1 MTIFFS
7 WQSDLDSKK
16 NKNFIENCIKKAISE
31 FNKENNHLADFII
44 DKDTSGEPGNPDII
58 RTILN
63 KIDNS
68 RMFICDL
75 SIINSGCECRK
86 TPNPNVIFELGYAIK
101 SLGWEKIICIFN
113 QEFGSVEEFPFDI
126 KHRRLLGYNLSS
138 KDKQEKKNKLV
149 AAIKANMAILRD
161 RGMLY
166 NEVEDYFKK
175 DIDTEILTILN
186 HIRKIVLLKTNKNLM
201 LDIGLVLN
209 LSREALRQSI
219 ANRSILGFS
228 LFKNFESNADS
239 IKKQIENISSIHN
252 FKKEKIVVV
261 IKIKDWLDRYNA
273 CTNGRNFQD
282 LFLKEEESNG
292 FQAIPSED
300 KELPHRMILGK
311 VLSKERLQVVDFG
324 DIKYKYRI
332 HSIMYLHHINP
343 AYIDMYSN
351 LLFDFIEITN
361 EWLDETGGE
370 FIVDTFNH
378 FEMR

>member
-1 MTIFFS
+1 
-7 WQSDLDSKK
+7 
-16 NKNFIENCIKKAISE
+16 
-31 FNKENNHLADFII
+31 
-44 DKDTSGEPGNPDII
+44 
-58 RTILN
+58 
-63 KIDNS
+63 
-68 RMFICDL
+68 
-75 SIINSGCECRK
+75 
-86 TPNPNVIFELGYAIK
+86 
-101 SLGWEKIICIFN
+101 
-113 QEFGSVEEFPFDI
+113 
-126 KHRRLLGYNLSS
+126 
-138 KDKQEKKNKLV
+138 
-149 AAIKANMAILRD
+149 
-161 RGMLY
+161 
-166 NEVEDYFKK
+166 
-175 DIDTEILTILN
+175 
-186 HIRKIVLLKTNKNLM
+186 M

-378 FEMR
+378 FEMRWIKNIYEDFI